1 MDFKLSALDAVHISA
16 VLDDCVDQLA
26 ILGRV
31 MPAQNDPKFKE
42 NDEIT
47 ELIEEQK
54 RLEAMY
60 KQVMSDE
67 SLSPK
72 EQETNAAAIAK
83 DIHTNTQAIN
93 KSFRRNKTGADD
105 NAAKVQADRRF
116 VHNIL
121 ESTLREIQTQ
131 GTFSTLVNAV
141 NSEKEKKT
149 ELLEIVRR
157 EEESRKKVKQLQKS
171 LVEVRKEREVEVQ
184 KRNEMIAH
192 LKDQLQETKAKTAME
207 SKYIKKDAEVR
218 VACAQRKCQMTETEL
233 KDETKDLE
241 HKLEDESRCNAEI
254 ESYLKTH
261 HTLLEE
267 KVEFWMDKYD
277 TDIEAK
283 QQELDSLKTAKA
295 QDLARLQ
302 ELTQKYQEYEK
313 VVQED
318 KVEKERQRRQE
329 ERQLEQL
336 NACTKIQSWWRGV
349 MVRKQLGPYN
359 KKKKKG
365 KKGKKSAKGG
375 KKKKK

>member
-1 MDFKLSALDAVHISA
+1 
-16 VLDDCVDQLA
+16 
-26 ILGRV
+26 
-31 MPAQNDPKFKE
+31 MPAQHDPKFKE

-54 RLEAMY
+54 RLETLY
-60 KQVMSDE
+60 KQVMS
-67 SLSPK
+67 SQTMNAK
-72 EQETNAAAIAK
+72 EQEVQAAAIAK

-93 KSFRRNKTGADD
+93 KSFRRNKTGQDD
-105 NAAKVQADRRF
+105 NGAKVQADRRF
-116 VHNIL
+116 VHDIL
-121 ESTLREIQTQ
+121 DTTLHEIKES
-131 GTFSTLVNAV
+131 GTFHTLVNAV
-141 NSEKEKKT
+141 NAEKDKKT

-157 EEESRKKVKQLQKS
+157 EEESRKKVKQLQKE
-171 LVEVRKEREVEVQ
+171 LVEVRKERELEVQ

-218 VACAQRKCQMTETEL
+218 VSCAQRKCQQTEQEL
-233 KDETKDLE
+233 KDESKELE
-241 HKLEDESRCNAEI
+241 RRLEDESRCNAEI
-254 ESYLKTH
+254 ESYLRTH

-267 KVEFWMDKYD
+267 KVEHWMDKYD
-277 TDIEAK
+277 TDIDAK
-283 QQELDSLKTAKA
+283 QHELDSLKTAKA
-295 QDLARLQ
+295 HDLARLQ
-302 ELTQKYQEYEK
+302 ELTQKYQDYEK

-329 ERQLEQL
+329 ERQLEQY

-365 KKGKKSAKGG
+365 KKGKKSAKKGG
-375 KKKKK
+375 KKKK